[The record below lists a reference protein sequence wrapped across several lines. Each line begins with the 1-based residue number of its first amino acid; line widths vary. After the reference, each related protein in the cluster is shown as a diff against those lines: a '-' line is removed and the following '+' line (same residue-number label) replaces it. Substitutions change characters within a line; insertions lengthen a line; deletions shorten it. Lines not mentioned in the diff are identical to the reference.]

1 VGSHVAKTIES
12 IKRSDFDK
20 EVLPLIKAI
29 FAEEK
34 PIFSSPFSESVCERR
49 ILFDWRFKYSVEEPL
64 ISSLVKAAEFV
75 GDSGFY
81 LRSHLPQDDEAVA
94 WYVPFS
100 EIALYTQRQGSPLRT
115 ATTFE
120 QTLISPSAQ
129 WGILTSHETHML
141 LGSTEKF
148 MSEFKK
154 LVPDIDNQIFQFLEH
169 WEDVKNGGGSS
180 VESWMPGLMNQI
192 YGSEVAT
199 EMLTNAGLP

>member
-1 VGSHVAKTIES
+1 VAKAVRS
-12 IKRSDFDK
+12 IKRSDFDRV
-20 EVLPLIKAI
+20 VLPLIKAI

-34 PIFSSPFSESVCERR
+34 PISSGPFSESICERK
-49 ILFDWRFKYSVEEPL
+49 ILFDWRFKYSIEEPL
-64 ISSLVKAAEFV
+64 ISSLLEAAELV

-81 LRSHLPQDDEAVA
+81 LRSHLPQNDETVA

-100 EIALYTQRQGSPLRT
+100 EIALYTERQGSPLRA

-148 MSEFKK
+148 MNEFRK
-154 LVPDIDNQIFQFLEH
+154 LVPDVDNQVFQFLEH
-169 WEDVKNGGGSS
+169 WEDVKDSGGSS
-180 VESWMPGLMNQI
+180 VESWMPGLMTQI

-199 EMLTNAGLP
+199 EMLKNAGLP